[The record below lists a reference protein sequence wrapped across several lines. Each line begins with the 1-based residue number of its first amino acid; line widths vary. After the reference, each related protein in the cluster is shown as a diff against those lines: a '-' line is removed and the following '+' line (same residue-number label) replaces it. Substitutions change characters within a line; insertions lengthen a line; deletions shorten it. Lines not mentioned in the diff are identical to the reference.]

1 MAVRI
6 ASEGVVM
13 PIDLDVAEIRL
24 ILDIMGKAP
33 VAGLETMRSVL
44 LLAVKLQ
51 ENLPVIED
59 AV

>member
-1 MAVRI
+1 M
-6 ASEGVVM
+6 S
-13 PIDLDVAEIRL
+13 IDLDVAEIRL
-24 ILDIMGKAP
+24 ILDIMGRTP

-51 ENLPVIED
+51 GNLPVIED

>member
-1 MAVRI
+1 VAVRI

-13 PIDLDVAEIRL
+13 PIDLDLSEIRL
-24 ILDIMGKAP
+24 ILDIMGRTP

-51 ENLPVIED
+51 GHLPVIED

>member
-1 MAVRI
+1 M
-6 ASEGVVM
+6 S
-13 PIDLDVAEIRL
+13 IDLDLSEIRL
-24 ILDIMGKAP
+24 ILDIMGRTP

-51 ENLPVIED
+51 GNLPVTGD